1 MVVEK
6 EQVAKSNKIARLKN
20 ANFQVKHSVG
30 QKWRL
35 RPIAVGWCAPCS
47 L

>member
-6 EQVAKSNKIARLKN
+6 EKVAKSNKIAMLKN
-20 ANFQVKHSVG
+20 ANVEVKHSVG
-30 QKWRL
+30 KNWRL